1 VQSAATL
8 LPLREIHLVNPLWGA
23 HGGSVWRTVELY
35 RLLSPHAL
43 VHVWSDA
50 TPDPAMSALLPI
62 ERIDVAR
69 GSYPRGGTI
78 VFVGVYH
85 QAGDWVDLVRPQRT
99 IVVYNILQPRELL
112 AFMRRLFAAGMDN
125 IEVVYASQGLKD
137 RTKLKGIVENSPI
150 DIERFHPHPIDQPR
164 PSGPFTVGRLSRDDP
179 RKHHADDLPLYQ
191 SLIDAGCRIRLMGTG
206 LDIAAQRPLPFEIEI
221 IPSGTE
227 PPDAFLHTLDCFIY
241 RTGPEIWETFGRV
254 IYEAMACGLP
264 VVVHRSGGYTD
275 HIHHNENGFIFDTN
289 AEAAAIIQRLQSDT
303 ALYHQIST
311 AARATLEAL
320 YSPSERAKIVDYYL
334 M

>member
-1 VQSAATL
+1 M
-8 LPLREIHLVNPLWGA
+8 PIREIHLVNPLWGA
-23 HGGSVWRTVELY
+23 LGGSVWRTVELY

-50 TPDPAMSALLPI
+50 TPDPKIAAIIPI
-62 ERIDVAR
+62 ETIDVAR

-85 QAGDWVDLVRPQRT
+85 QPGDWVDLVRPRRA

-125 IEVVYASQGLKD
+125 IEVVYASQGLKEK
-137 RTKLKGIVENSPI
+137 TKLKGIVEYSPI
-150 DIERFHPHPIDQPR
+150 DIERFRPR
-164 PSGPFTVGRLSRDDP
+164 PADRPRPLRAFTVGRLSRDDP
-179 RKHHADDLPLYQ
+179 RKHHADDLPLYKT
-191 SLIDAGCRIRLMGTG
+191 LINAGCHIRLMGTG
-206 LDIAAQRPLPFEIEI
+206 LEVASQQALPPEIEV

-227 PPDAFLHTLDCFIY
+227 SPEAFLHSLDCFIY

-254 IYEAMACGLP
+254 IHEAMACGLP
-264 VVVHRSGGYTD
+264 VVVHRTGGYTD
-275 HIHHNENGFIFDTN
+275 HIRHNENGFIFDTN
-289 AEAAAIIQRLQSDT
+289 DEALAIINHLKNDA
-303 ALYHQIST
+303 ALRNQIST
-311 AARATLEAL
+311 TARATLEAV
-320 YSPSERAKIVDYYL
+320 YSPSERAKTVDYYL

>member
-1 VQSAATL
+1 VI
-8 LPLREIHLVNPLWGA
+8 REIHLVNPLWGA

-43 VHVWSDA
+43 VHVWTDE

-85 QAGDWVDLVRPQRT
+85 QPGDWVDLVGPRRT
-99 IVVYNILQPRELL
+99 IVVYNILHPRELVI
-112 AFMRRLFAAGMDN
+112 FMRRLFAAGMDN

-150 DIERFHPHPIDQPR
+150 DIERFRPRATDQPR
-164 PSGPFTVGRLSRDDP
+164 PPSTFVVGRLSRDDA

-191 SLIDAGCRIRLMGTG
+191 RLIDAGCRIRLMGTG
-206 LDIAAQRPLPFEIEI
+206 LDIAAQRPLPLEIEV

-227 PPDAFLHTLDCFIY
+227 PPELFLHTLDCFLY

-254 IYEAMACGLP
+254 IHEAMACGLP
-264 VVVHRSGGYTD
+264 VVVHRIGGYTD
-275 HIHHNENGFIFDTN
+275 HIRHGENGFIFDTN
-289 AEAAAIIQRLQSDT
+289 GEAAAIIQRLQHDPV
-303 ALYHQIST
+303 LCRQIST
-311 AARATLEAL
+311 AARSTLEAI
-320 YSPSERAKIVDYYL
+320 YSPAERAKIVDYYL